1 MLPDRL
7 KSATLRFG
15 GGGGPTGD
23 SAIYP
28 AMKTITQAL
37 ILMLALGTAAL
48 AFGFVLFAVSVTR
61 DDAAGW
67 DKADGIVVLT
77 GGDNRLEAG
86 AKLMSEGR
94 AKRMLISGVNRKV
107 TREEM
112 QHLLGIDKQLFNCCV
127 DLGYEALDTVGNAD
141 ETRTWA
147 NTNGYT
153 RLIVVTSRYHMPRSL
168 AELALVMPG
177 VTLLPYAVTPKR
189 FPETAWWL
197 HVATT
202 RVLLSEYLKYL
213 PAVARLTAQ
222 RVIDWRD
229 GQSVAIMPQKRADG

>member
-1 MLPDRL
+1 
-7 KSATLRFG
+7 
-15 GGGGPTGD
+15 
-23 SAIYP
+23 
-28 AMKTITQAL
+28 MKTITKTL
-37 ILMLALGTAAL
+37 VLMLAFGAAAL

-77 GGDNRLEAG
+77 GGDNRIEAG
-86 AKLMSEGR
+86 AKLMSEQR

-107 TREEM
+107 SREEM
-112 QHLLGIDKQLFNCCV
+112 QRLVSVDKRIFNCCV

-147 NTNGYT
+147 TTNGYT
-153 RLIVVTSRYHMPRSL
+153 RLIIVTSRYHMPRSL
-168 AELALVMPG
+168 AELALAMPG
-177 VTLLPYAVTPKR
+177 VTLLPYAVTPRR
-189 FPETAWWL
+189 FPEAAWWL
-197 HVATT
+197 HVTTT

-222 RVIDWRD
+222 RIIDWRD
-229 GQSVAIMPQKRADG
+229 GQSVAIMPEKRADG

>member
-1 MLPDRL
+1 
-7 KSATLRFG
+7 
-15 GGGGPTGD
+15 
-23 SAIYP
+23 
-28 AMKTITQAL
+28 MKTITKTL
-37 ILMLALGTAAL
+37 VLMLAFGAAAL

-77 GGDNRLEAG
+77 GGDNRIEAG
-86 AKLMSEGR
+86 AKLMREQR

-107 TREEM
+107 SREEM
-112 QHLLGIDKQLFNCCV
+112 QRLVSVDKRIFNCCV

-147 NTNGYT
+147 TTNGYT
-153 RLIVVTSRYHMPRSL
+153 RLIIVTSRYHMPRSL
-168 AELALVMPG
+168 AELALAMPG
-177 VTLLPYAVTPKR
+177 VTLLPYAVTPRR
-189 FPETAWWL
+189 FPEAAWWL
-197 HVATT
+197 HATTT

-222 RVIDWRD
+222 RIIDWRD
-229 GQSVAIMPQKRADG
+229 GQSVAIMPEKRADG

>member
-1 MLPDRL
+1 
-7 KSATLRFG
+7 
-15 GGGGPTGD
+15 
-23 SAIYP
+23 
-28 AMKTITQAL
+28 MKTVSKAL
-37 ILMLALGTAAL
+37 VLALALGSAAL

-61 DDAAGW
+61 DDATGW

-77 GGDNRLEAG
+77 GGDNRIEAG

-107 TREEM
+107 SREEM
-112 QHLLGIDKQLFNCCV
+112 QRLLGIDKQTFNCCV

-147 NTNGYT
+147 NSNGYT
-153 RLIVVTSRYHMPRSL
+153 RLIIVTSRYHMPRSL

-177 VTLLPYAVTPKR
+177 VTLLPYAVTPRR

-197 HVATT
+197 HPATT
-202 RVLLSEYLKYL
+202 RVLLSEYLKFL

-222 RVIDWRD
+222 RLIDWRD
-229 GQSVAIMPQKRADG
+229 GQSVAIMPPKRTDG

>member
-1 MLPDRL
+1 
-7 KSATLRFG
+7 
-15 GGGGPTGD
+15 
-23 SAIYP
+23 
-28 AMKTITQAL
+28 MKTITKTL
-37 ILMLALGTAAL
+37 VLMLAFGAAAL

-77 GGDNRLEAG
+77 GGDNRIEAG
-86 AKLMSEGR
+86 AKLMSEQR

-107 TREEM
+107 SREEM
-112 QHLLGIDKQLFNCCV
+112 QRLVSVDKRIFNCCV

-147 NTNGYT
+147 TTNGYT
-153 RLIVVTSRYHMPRSL
+153 RLIIVTSRYHMPRSL
-168 AELALVMPG
+168 AELALAMPG
-177 VTLLPYAVTPKR
+177 VTLLPYAVTPRR
-189 FPETAWWL
+189 FPEAAWWL
-197 HVATT
+197 HATTT

-222 RVIDWRD
+222 RIIDWRD
-229 GQSVAIMPQKRADG
+229 GQSVAIMPEKRADG